1 MSEIS
6 FNTILQIITR
16 TPIWVWAILV
26 YLLYV
31 GIRALKPRIVTIEKL
46 IFLPLALI
54 ALKFR
59 VFLSPDAWIYVVG
72 LSAGLFAGF
81 LKVRNSPVKILK
93 DIKSI
98 QIPGS
103 FSLIVI
109 LLGIFVMRYFF
120 GYLQATD
127 PVAYLIYID
136 WELALSGILSGYFT
150 GQRTNYLYR
159 YYTS

>member
-1 MSEIS
+1 MVD
-6 FNTILQIITR
+6 IIR
-16 TPIWVWAILV
+16 NTPIWVWGILV

-31 GIRALKPRIVTIEKL
+31 GIQALKPRIVTLDKL

-54 ALKFR
+54 ALKFK
-59 VFLSPDAWIYVVG
+59 VFLSPDAWIYLVG

-81 LKVRNSPVKILK
+81 VKVRNSPIKVLK

-103 FSLIVI
+103 SSLIII

-127 PVAYLIYID
+127 PVAYIRYFD
-136 WELALSGILSGYFT
+136 WELVLSGILSGYFT

-159 YYTS
+159 YYTT

>member
-1 MSEIS
+1 MVDIIR
-6 FNTILQIITR
+6 NTPL
-16 TPIWVWAILV
+16 WVWGILG

-31 GIRALKPRIVTIEKL
+31 GIQALKPRIVTLDKL

-59 VFLSPDAWIYVVG
+59 VFLSPDAWIYLVG

-81 LKVRNSPVKILK
+81 VKVRNSPIKVLK

-103 FSLIVI
+103 SSLIII
-109 LLGIFVMRYFF
+109 LLGIFVMKYFF

-127 PVAYLIYID
+127 PVAYIRYFD
-136 WELALSGILSGYFT
+136 WELVLSGILSGYFT

-159 YYTS
+159 YYTT

>member
-1 MSEIS
+1 MVD
-6 FNTILQIITR
+6 IIKN
-16 TPIWVWAILV
+16 TPIWVWGILL

-31 GIRALKPRIVTIEKL
+31 GIQALKPRIVTLDKL

-59 VFLSPDAWIYVVG
+59 VFLSPDAWIYLIG

-81 LKVRNSPVKILK
+81 AKVRNSPIKVLK

-103 FSLIVI
+103 SSLIVI
-109 LLGIFVMRYFF
+109 LLGFFVMRYFF

-127 PVAYLIYID
+127 PVAYIRYFD
-136 WELALSGILSGYFT
+136 WELVLSGILSGYFT
-150 GQRTNYLYR
+150 GQRINYFYR
-159 YYTS
+159 YYTT

>member
-1 MSEIS
+1 MVD
-6 FNTILQIITR
+6 IIR
-16 TPIWVWAILV
+16 NTPIWVWGILV

-31 GIRALKPRIVTIEKL
+31 GIQALKPRIVTLDKL

-54 ALKFR
+54 ALKFK
-59 VFLSPDAWIYVVG
+59 VFLSPDAWIYLVG

-81 LKVRNSPVKILK
+81 VKVRNSPIKVLK

-103 FSLIVI
+103 SSLIII
-109 LLGIFVMRYFF
+109 LLGIFVMKYFF

-127 PVAYLIYID
+127 PVAYIRYFD
-136 WELALSGILSGYFT
+136 WELVLSGILSGYFT

-159 YYTS
+159 YYTT